1 MKHMTCLLRLHAS
14 FITTGLSVAVTWHRL
29 DGMKRSIRLF
39 MLLLVSL
46 MLPINGMAQSLMG
59 LGSLPI
65 SEPFESA
72 ATHAGHGSHGSH
84 GTKGVD
90 SHALDAMCSDCSHA
104 EHNAGSVVCESGQE
118 CKTSSLLQVMSGEH
132 PNVPS
137 GQSLTVFS
145 SEFLPAA
152 VADAVWHP
160 PRS

>member
-1 MKHMTCLLRLHAS
+1 
-14 FITTGLSVAVTWHRL
+14 
-29 DGMKRSIRLF
+29 
-39 MLLLVSL
+39 MLLLISL
-46 MLPINGMAQSLMG
+46 MLPVNGMAQSLMG

-65 SEPFESA
+65 SERFESA
-72 ATHAGHGSHGSH
+72 APNADHGSHGA
-84 GTKGVD
+84 
-90 SHALDAMCSDCSHA
+90 HAAMQTDIHAFDAMCGDCSHT

-137 GQSLTVFS
+137 GHSLAVFS

-160 PRS
+160 PRT